1 MINIR
6 LYDIIINYVYDV
18 FCSSTILFFLCVV
31 LRMNVF
37 CMFYTIH
44 LQYAVPFSCIY
55 VFPHSFPNTINLNL
69 KKSLKDKEKKK
80 AAMMSSPNIL
90 AASFHFLTFFLLF
103 TFFTS
108 MDVMFTQHPSINYL
122 HWRTKQNP
130 VFSL

>member
-44 LQYAVPFSCIY
+44 LQYVVLFSCIY
-55 VFPHSFPNTINLNL
+55 VFPHSFPNQTQSME
-69 KKSLKDKEKKK
+69 KKQKESPKK
-80 AAMMSSPNIL
+80 AA
-90 AASFHFLTFFLLF
+90 
-103 TFFTS
+103 
-108 MDVMFTQHPSINYL
+108 
-122 HWRTKQNP
+122 
-130 VFSL
+130 